1 MSDLLYIDLLIENGN
16 FVLNTGKEPEL
27 CNNRK
32 SIGQDIIHSILESG
46 LATQLIGERSPTLRA
61 DIFTQL
67 ELLIEED
74 ERIVP
79 GTVEVSE
86 ENQKRLWVTA
96 STYDYADWREIVNDL
111 PGFDVPALQE
121 VLAAHGYRNCFLH
134 AGYWNWRNGEEF
146 LKARQAETIVD
157 ARHLRGGQANSWG
170 SSDRTML
177 QAALA

>member
-32 SIGQDIIHSILESG
+32 SIGQDIIHSILESD

-96 STYDYADWREIVNDL
+96 STYDFGGISAQVDL
-111 PGFDVPALQE
+111 
-121 VLAAHGYRNCFLH
+121 
-134 AGYWNWRNGEEF
+134 
-146 LKARQAETIVD
+146 
-157 ARHLRGGQANSWG
+157 
-170 SSDRTML
+170 
-177 QAALA
+177 

>member
-1 MSDLLYIDLLIENGN
+1 MSDFLYIDLLIENGN

-32 SIGQDIIHSILESG
+32 SIGQDIIHSIIESG

-74 ERIVP
+74 DRIVP

-96 STYDYADWREIVNDL
+96 STYDFGGISAQVDL
-111 PGFDVPALQE
+111 
-121 VLAAHGYRNCFLH
+121 
-134 AGYWNWRNGEEF
+134 
-146 LKARQAETIVD
+146 
-157 ARHLRGGQANSWG
+157 
-170 SSDRTML
+170 
-177 QAALA
+177 

>member
-1 MSDLLYIDLLIENGN
+1 MSELLYIDLLIENGN

-96 STYDYADWREIVNDL
+96 STYDFGGLSAQVDL
-111 PGFDVPALQE
+111 
-121 VLAAHGYRNCFLH
+121 
-134 AGYWNWRNGEEF
+134 
-146 LKARQAETIVD
+146 
-157 ARHLRGGQANSWG
+157 
-170 SSDRTML
+170 
-177 QAALA
+177 

>member
-1 MSDLLYIDLLIENGN
+1 MSELLYIDLLIENGN

-96 STYDYADWREIVNDL
+96 STYDFGGISVQVDL
-111 PGFDVPALQE
+111 
-121 VLAAHGYRNCFLH
+121 
-134 AGYWNWRNGEEF
+134 
-146 LKARQAETIVD
+146 
-157 ARHLRGGQANSWG
+157 
-170 SSDRTML
+170 
-177 QAALA
+177 

>member
-1 MSDLLYIDLLIENGN
+1 MSDFLYIDLLIENGN

-96 STYDYADWREIVNDL
+96 STYNFGGISAQVDL
-111 PGFDVPALQE
+111 
-121 VLAAHGYRNCFLH
+121 
-134 AGYWNWRNGEEF
+134 
-146 LKARQAETIVD
+146 
-157 ARHLRGGQANSWG
+157 
-170 SSDRTML
+170 
-177 QAALA
+177 

>member
-1 MSDLLYIDLLIENGN
+1 MSNFLYIDLLIENGN

-96 STYDYADWREIVNDL
+96 STYNFGGISAQVDL
-111 PGFDVPALQE
+111 
-121 VLAAHGYRNCFLH
+121 
-134 AGYWNWRNGEEF
+134 
-146 LKARQAETIVD
+146 
-157 ARHLRGGQANSWG
+157 
-170 SSDRTML
+170 
-177 QAALA
+177 

>member
-16 FVLNTGKEPEL
+16 FVLNTGKEPVL

-74 ERIVP
+74 ERIMP

-86 ENQKRLWVTA
+86 ESQKRLWVTA
-96 STYDYADWREIVNDL
+96 STYD
-111 PGFDVPALQE
+111 F
-121 VLAAHGYRNCFLH
+121 
-134 AGYWNWRNGEEF
+134 
-146 LKARQAETIVD
+146 
-157 ARHLRGGQANSWG
+157 GGISAQVE
-170 SSDRTML
+170 L
-177 QAALA
+177 

>member
-86 ENQKRLWVTA
+86 ESHARLWVTA
-96 STYDYADWREIVNDL
+96 STYDFGGISAQVDL
-111 PGFDVPALQE
+111 
-121 VLAAHGYRNCFLH
+121 
-134 AGYWNWRNGEEF
+134 
-146 LKARQAETIVD
+146 
-157 ARHLRGGQANSWG
+157 
-170 SSDRTML
+170 
-177 QAALA
+177 